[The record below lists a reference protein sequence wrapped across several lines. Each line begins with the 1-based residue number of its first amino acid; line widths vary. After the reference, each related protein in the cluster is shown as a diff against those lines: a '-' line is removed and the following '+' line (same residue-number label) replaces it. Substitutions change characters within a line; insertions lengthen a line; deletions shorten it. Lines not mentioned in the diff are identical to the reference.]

1 MKLGPLVLFE
11 HEVSDDVYVPV
22 FREAFS
28 KLEATL
34 SILKRHGLIEMIPH
48 IDDLRTRYLEGDR
61 QVQEEYNAYYLQCA
75 EVLADHIVIAQT
87 AHNRLV
93 DLWPRK
99 ALRGAHRELIWTMK
113 AYLYAVAD
121 MVEYE
126 AILGGRGSL
135 EKLHHHQFHG
145 RQWDDLAAKR
155 GRKLLRHLRKL
166 QADEPEAFE
175 GMVGGDAPDA
185 TDLPEYD
192 QSPFFGAFT
201 TFTTASRSRWS

>member
-11 HEVSDDVYVPV
+11 HEVSDEVYVPV

-28 KLEATL
+28 KLEMTL
-34 SILKRHGLIEMIPH
+34 SILKRHGLVEVIPH
-48 IDDLRTRYLEGDR
+48 IDDLRTRYLAGDR
-61 QVQEEYNAYYLQCA
+61 QAQEEYNAYYLRCA
-75 EVLADHIVIAQT
+75 EVLADHIMMAQT

-121 MVEYE
+121 TVKYE
-126 AILGGRGSL
+126 AILGGRGAL
-135 EKLHHHQFHG
+135 EKLNHHEFHG

-155 GRKLLRHLRKL
+155 EMKLFGHLRKL
-166 QADEPEAFE
+166 QAYEPETAE
-175 GMVGGDAPDA
+175 DMVGV
-185 TDLPEYD
+185 DLLEAIDSLEYERG
-192 QSPFFGAFT
+192 SIFGTFT
-201 TFTTASRSRWS
+201 TFVSKGPWS

>member
-11 HEVSDDVYVPV
+11 HEVSDEVYVPV

-28 KLEATL
+28 KLESTL
-34 SILKRHGLIEMIPH
+34 SILKRHGLVEVIPH

-61 QVQEEYNAYYLQCA
+61 QVQEEYNSYYLRCA
-75 EVLADHIVIAQT
+75 EVLADHIMIAQT

-99 ALRGAHRELIWTMK
+99 ALRGAHRELTWTMK

-155 GRKLLRHLRKL
+155 EMKLFGHLRKL
-166 QADEPEAFE
+166 QADEPETV
-175 GMVGGDAPDA
+175 GDMVGVDLPDA
-185 TDLPEYD
+185 SDTLEYERD
-192 QSPFFGAFT
+192 SILGTFT
-201 TFTTASRSRWS
+201 TFLSRGPWS